1 MKSFMCL
8 CKKIKKQ
15 QPLKRKKN
23 SYKKI
28 KNETI
33 IKDKIQHQ
41 NGMQL

>member
-1 MKSFMCL
+1 MCL

-15 QPLKRKKN
+15 QPLKGKKN

>member
-1 MKSFMCL
+1 MCL
-8 CKKIKKQ
+8 CKKNIKKQ
-15 QPLKRKKN
+15 QPLKRKKI

-28 KNETI
+28 KNEII